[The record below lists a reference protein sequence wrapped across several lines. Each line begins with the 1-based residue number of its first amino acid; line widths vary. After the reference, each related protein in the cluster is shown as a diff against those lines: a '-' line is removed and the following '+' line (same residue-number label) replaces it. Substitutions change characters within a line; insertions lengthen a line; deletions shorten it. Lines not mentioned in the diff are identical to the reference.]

1 MHQAVVVVDKE
12 LRVKGWN
19 KKAEDLW
26 GLRSDEVQG
35 QHFLNLDIG
44 LQVDRLRQPIRAVL
58 AGERD
63 LQNLRMDGINRRG
76 RSIELAIHCSPLG
89 TDRDVR
95 GVILMMETV
104 EEAAKRQEG

>member
-1 MHQAVVVVDKE
+1 M
-12 LRVKGWN
+12 
-19 KKAEDLW
+19 W
-26 GLRSDEVQG
+26 GLRNDEVQG

-58 AGERD
+58 NGERE
-63 LQNLRMDGINRRG
+63 LQSVRMDGINRRG
-76 RSIELAIHCSPLG
+76 RSIELTVSCSPLG

-104 EEAAKRQEG
+104 DEPARRQER